1 MLPIGWPVGLIDT
14 GRPPCDEDDRHV
26 GLRSPRRTAWGYT
39 TSLSAENGPKG
50 APRGWGLPMDAIS
63 TLLHTNH
70 DDIVTYA
77 GRILNPSIIVL
88 SGHGKGRRKYPTI
101 RFQKRREQWD
111 GYSVASSLRFC

>member
-1 MLPIGWPVGLIDT
+1 
-14 GRPPCDEDDRHV
+14 
-26 GLRSPRRTAWGYT
+26 
-39 TSLSAENGPKG
+39 
-50 APRGWGLPMDAIS
+50 MDAIS
-63 TLLHTNH
+63 TLLHTNY

-101 RFQKRREQWD
+101 RFQERREQWD